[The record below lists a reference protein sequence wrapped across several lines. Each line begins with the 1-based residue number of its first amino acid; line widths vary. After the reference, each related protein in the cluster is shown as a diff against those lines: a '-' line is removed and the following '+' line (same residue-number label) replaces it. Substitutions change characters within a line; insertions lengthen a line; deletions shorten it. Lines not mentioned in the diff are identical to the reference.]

1 MITNTPNINNGLSI
15 QEAREA
21 LAKDPEQLD
30 RKLSLSDGREYS
42 IQDGKVTRTNHHSG
56 FEKLRESWNKW
67 QSGRL
72 GQSDAVAF
80 TKLLPVDV
88 AMGRSITVSG
98 DNTLTTSGLSDCS
111 AIAVLTG
118 WDGAQFAD
126 RTLMHLTG
134 GNVYSTLNN
143 EDNAVS
149 VLDNAKR
156 SLKGGGKVIICGGT
170 THLQIWD

>member
-1 MITNTPNINNGLSI
+1 MITNTPNINTILSI
-15 QEAREA
+15 QKAREV

-30 RKLSLSDGREYS
+30 GKLSLSDGREYS

-56 FEKLRESWNKW
+56 FEKLRESWNKL

-88 AMGRSITVSG
+88 AMGKSITVSG
-98 DNTLTTSGLSDCS
+98 DYTLTTGSLLDSS

-118 WDGAQFAD
+118 WDGTKFAD
-126 RTLMHLTG
+126 RTLMNLIG
-134 GNVYSTLNN
+134 GMLF
-143 EDNAVS
+143 
-149 VLDNAKR
+149 R
-156 SLKGGGKVIICGGT
+156 
-170 THLQIWD
+170 H